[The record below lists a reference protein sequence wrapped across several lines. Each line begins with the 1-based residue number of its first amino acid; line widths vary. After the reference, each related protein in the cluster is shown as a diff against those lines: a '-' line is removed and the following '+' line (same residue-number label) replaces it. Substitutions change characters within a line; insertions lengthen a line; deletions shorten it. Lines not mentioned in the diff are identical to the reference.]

1 MRKMKTIKMLVLLG
15 GITLALSA
23 CHSMPKH
30 VSMNDGMKS
39 NMNEFK
45 PKIAVFLDEQGNL
58 LTTGVDGKPLKR
70 CSIAPDGKYEQ
81 CRGMQKGNT
90 GLEVKTLTFIKS
102 RINPTCYTT
111 YDGRGRAYSLL
122 FAMLVRGHK
131 SV

>member
-30 VSMNDGMKS
+30 VSMSDGMKS
-39 NMNEFK
+39 KVNEFK
-45 PKIAVFLDEQGNL
+45 PKVAVFLDDQGNL
-58 LTTGVDGKPLKR
+58 MATDVDGKQLKR
-70 CSIAPDGKYEQ
+70 CSIGPDGKYEQ

-102 RINPTCYTT
+102 RINPTCWTT
-111 YDGRGRAYSLL
+111 YGALGQTYQICW
-122 FAMLVRGHK
+122 
-131 SV
+131 